1 MGCRQHEP
9 ARRHQSAPRPTPGA
23 STTYPSRPSVE
34 PATCANERRR
44 GNRDQLP
51 YGSCG
56 SIPMGVG
63 KVMPDITMC
72 TNSNCRLRKH
82 CYRYRA
88 IPADYQS
95 WGTFDCRI
103 GHFIPITA
111 DEIGH
116 FIPITA
122 DDRLRSM
129 DEIEGG
135 AMDEIEGGASS
146 DETPK
151 TIPPVKPKKTYTT
164 RTHQ

>member
-1 MGCRQHEP
+1 
-9 ARRHQSAPRPTPGA
+9 
-23 STTYPSRPSVE
+23 
-34 PATCANERRR
+34 
-44 GNRDQLP
+44 
-51 YGSCG
+51 
-56 SIPMGVG
+56 MGVG

-111 DEIGH
+111 D
-116 FIPITA
+116 
-122 DDRLRSM
+122 DRLRSM

-135 AMDEIEGGASS
+135 SMDEIEGGASS

-164 RTHQ
+164 RTLTGRGFDCTERLGEEED

>member
-1 MGCRQHEP
+1 
-9 ARRHQSAPRPTPGA
+9 
-23 STTYPSRPSVE
+23 
-34 PATCANERRR
+34 
-44 GNRDQLP
+44 
-51 YGSCG
+51 
-56 SIPMGVG
+56 MGVG

-111 DEIGH
+111 D
-116 FIPITA
+116 
-122 DDRLRSM
+122 DRLRSM

-135 AMDEIEGGASS
+135 SMDEIEGGRTEFS
-146 DETPK
+146 
-151 TIPPVKPKKTYTT
+151 TYQAQDHGEGKIENLDPHSYPWGNA
-164 RTHQ
+164 RG